1 MQAIEEKN
9 GFIVVKVTVPK
20 TEDRGVLYHEVNV
33 LKQEYEAKI
42 QGLMAEKQIQIGKI
56 EVLKEQLKE
65 QEQRD
70 DFLTELKNS
79 KIINTQIYIEG
90 NVNGGNDI
98 HIKD

>member
-1 MQAIEEKN
+1 
-9 GFIVVKVTVPK
+9 
-20 TEDRGVLYHEVNV
+20 
-33 LKQEYEAKI
+33 
-42 QGLMAEKQIQIGKI
+42 MAEKQIQIGKI